1 MSHRYAVAGGL
12 VVLGLLLG
20 AQGALTTP
28 TATVVECSGSS
39 SAEATAS
46 TPTPDCTRYTER
58 AWGQQGYVV
67 ALGLDVASLGVGI
80 VLADRR
86 VDGR

>member
-1 MSHRYAVAGGL
+1 MSLRYAVAGGL
-12 VVLGLLLG
+12 LVLGLLLA

-39 SAEATAS
+39 SADAIAS

-58 AWGQQGYVV
+58 AWDQQLYVV
-67 ALGLDVASLGVGI
+67 ALGLGVASLGVAI
-80 VLADRR
+80 VLADRSGN
-86 VDGR
+86 GR